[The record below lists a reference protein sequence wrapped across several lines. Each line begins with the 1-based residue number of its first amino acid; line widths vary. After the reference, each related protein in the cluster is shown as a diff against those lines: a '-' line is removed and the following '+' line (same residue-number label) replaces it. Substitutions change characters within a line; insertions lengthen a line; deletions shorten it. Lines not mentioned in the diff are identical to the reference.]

1 MEAVLPK
8 IPLTLAERDAAP
20 DVFRVPATLEE
31 FWELSELTEYNIEY
45 FNGEIIA
52 MGQATPQH
60 ESLITRLTT
69 LLNGFYDAFEDYYV
83 LGSNVKIY
91 AEACVA
97 AFNADFSVAKEPYDF
112 VTLPSGNLSTV
123 AIKNPE
129 LVGEVFSPSTKRFD
143 QSDKLDCY
151 KTIPTLKYVLFV
163 DPSRPFVTVHSRTE
177 TPNEWLSRDYF
188 SFDEAVRLG
197 DLLMPMREIYRKV
210 KFEPT
215 GK

>member
-20 DVFRVPATLEE
+20 DILRVPATLEE

-45 FNGEIIA
+45 FNGEIIS
-52 MGQATPQH
+52 MGQATPLH
-60 ESLITRLTT
+60 ESLIGRLIT
-69 LLNGFYDAFEDYYV
+69 LLNGYYDAFADYYV

-97 AFNADFSVAKEPYDF
+97 AFNADFSVAQEPYDF

-143 QSDKLDCY
+143 ESDKLECY

-163 DPSRPFVTVHSRTE
+163 DPARPYAVVHARTKN
-177 TPNEWLSRDYF
+177 PDAWLSQAYRSLD
-188 SFDEAVRLG
+188 DTVQLG
-197 DLLMPMREIYRKV
+197 DLSLPMREMYRKV

>member
-8 IPLTLAERDAAP
+8 LPLTLAGRDAAP
-20 DVFRVPATLEE
+20 EIIRVPATLEE

-45 FNGEIIA
+45 FNGEIISK
-52 MGQATPQH
+52 GQATPLH

-69 LLNGFYDAFEDYYV
+69 LLTNFYDAFDDYYV

-112 VTLPSGNLSTV
+112 VTLPSGNRSTV

-143 QSDKLDCY
+143 ESDKLECY
-151 KTIPTLKYVLFV
+151 KTIPTLKHVLFV
-163 DPSRPFVTVHSRTE
+163 DPQRPFVTVHSRTE
-177 TPNEWLSRDYF
+177 TPNEWLVRDCR
-188 SFDEAVRLG
+188 SLDETVRVG
-197 DLLMPMREIYRKV
+197 DLPLPMREIYRKV
-210 KFEPT
+210 TF
-215 GK
+215 

>member
-20 DVFRVPATLEE
+20 DVLRVPATLEE

-52 MGQATPQH
+52 MGQATPTH
-60 ESLITRLTT
+60 ETFVGTLIW
-69 LLNGFYDAFEDYYV
+69 LLNNHYHELDEFRV
-83 LGSNVKIY
+83 MGSNVKIY
-91 AEACVA
+91 VEACVA

-112 VTLPSGNLSTV
+112 VTLPSGNRSTV

-143 QSDKLDCY
+143 ESDKLECY
-151 KTIPTLKYVLFV
+151 KTIPTLKHVLFV
-163 DPSRPFVTVHSRTE
+163 DPARPYAVVHARTDE
-177 TPNEWLSRDYF
+177 PDAWLSHTYRSLD
-188 SFDEAVRLG
+188 DTVRLG
-197 DLLMPMREIYRKV
+197 DLALPMREMYRKV
-210 KFEPT
+210 KFETAGP
-215 GK
+215 

>member
-20 DVFRVPATLEE
+20 DILRVPATLEE

-45 FNGEIIA
+45 FNGEIIS
-52 MGQATPQH
+52 MGQATPLH
-60 ESLITRLTT
+60 ESLIGRLIT

-83 LGSNVKIY
+83 LSSNVKIY

-143 QSDKLDCY
+143 ESDKLECY
-151 KTIPTLKYVLFV
+151 KTIPTLKHVLFV
-163 DPSRPFVTVHSRTE
+163 DPTRPYAVVHARTDE
-177 TPNEWLSRDYF
+177 PDAWLSHTYRSLD
-188 SFDEAVRLG
+188 DTVRLG
-197 DLLMPMREIYRKV
+197 YLALPMREIYRKV
-210 KFEPT
+210 KF
-215 GK
+215 